1 MAYNRNRFWSFS
13 VEFLNNL
20 IVSGLAETEN
30 KVVGCQGLEGGG
42 NGELLFGRYKW
53 TV

>member
-1 MAYNRNRFWSFS
+1 MRYEATKT
-13 VEFLNNL
+13 VKL
-20 IVSGLAETEN
+20 TESRM
-30 KVVGCQGLEGGG
+30 VVALEGGG